1 MKQIFNSII
10 PFKGF
15 LAINL
20 FGVLFIRK
28 EYKDYVKNNKKAI
41 YMVNHESIHTK
52 QMIELG
58 YVFFYI
64 IYLLEW
70 IYRLLFTK
78 DRFSN
83 NAYRNI
89 SFEQEAYNN
98 EKNLKYL
105 KERKHFAQWRK
116 IKLNKI

>member
-10 PFKGF
+10 LFKGF

-58 YVFFYI
+58 YIFFYI

-78 DRFSN
+78 DRFSHK
-83 NAYRNI
+83 AYRNI
-89 SFEQEAYNN
+89 SFEQEAYDN
-98 EKNLKYL
+98 EKNLEYL

-116 IKLNKI
+116 KIIK